1 MAYQFQQPLN
11 PQNFNFGSQQQPTQF
26 GVPGLTVPDAMPQTL
41 AGGYGFMPNT
51 VYGAQTMAGN
61 ADFFGTG
68 FKPPGQASP
77 FGVGGG
83 SGQQAPGMFDGIG
96 ANMPTLKFGLEG
108 IKTISDLIGSFKS
121 QKLAQESF
129 DFSKKYA
136 ETNLRNSTQGYNDR
150 MEDRLN
156 TRGMVA
162 GTNKED
168 TAAEIQ
174 RRRLYA

>member
-1 MAYQFQQPLN
+1 MTYQFKQPLN
-11 PQNFNFGSQQQPTQF
+11 PQSFSFGSPQQQPQY
-26 GVPGLTVPDAMPQTL
+26 GASSLTMPDAMPQTL
-41 AGGYGFMPNT
+41 AAGYGFMPNT
-51 VYGAQTMAGN
+51 MYGAQTQAGS

-68 FKPPGQASP
+68 FKPEGQASA
-77 FGVGGG
+77 FNLAGQ
-83 SGQQAPGMFDGIG
+83 GQQAPGMFDGIG
-96 ANMPTLKFGLEG
+96 MNMPTLQFGLSG
-108 IKTISDLIGSFKS
+108 IKTISDLIGGFKS

-136 ETNLRNSTQGYNDR
+136 ETNLRNSTQSYNDR

-162 GTNKED
+162 GTKQED

-174 RRRLYA
+174 RRKLYA